1 MYYYTHKW
9 WFFIFWN
16 YKSSHDDSSLSGK
29 IGIARMCRIWK
40 YGMSWQKHLWVSF
53 RSNKLKIRLA
63 FDIRWTLHRTR
74 PICEISNLYLL
85 YLIRNNITIRCVIK
99 ICAESYD
106 LLILFP
112 VSTHDVYDVF
122 HKILYILKTVIIRQR

>member
-16 YKSSHDDSSLSGK
+16 YKSSHDDSSLSGE

-40 YGMSWQKHLWVSF
+40 YGMSWQKHLWISF
-53 RSNKLKIRLA
+53 RSKKLKIRLA
-63 FDIRWTLHRTR
+63 FDIRWALHRIRTF
-74 PICEISNLYLL
+74 L
-85 YLIRNNITIRCVIK
+85 YLIRFNIAIRCVIK
-99 ICAESYD
+99 IYAESYD
-106 LLILFP
+106 LPFLFP

-122 HKILYILKTVIIRQR
+122 HKILYILKTVIIRQK